1 MREFLSKCVIGS
13 VPNLRETLNKYSNMS
28 MEEVDILKQRIVD
41 NLNVSS
47 SEKVEEQK

>member
-28 MEEVDILKQRIVD
+28 MEEVNMLKQKIIE

-47 SEKVEEQK
+47 IENVEEKK